1 MARTGFFSGP
11 STPYGQPISVVQPTD
26 NVFQP
31 GGSSTTSGTGGTA
44 TGGHTTTTASADLQA
59 QITAF
64 YDFLHAARGA
74 ATAP

>member
-1 MARTGFFSGP
+1 VARTGFFSGP

-31 GGSSTTSGTGGTA
+31 AGSSTTSGTGGTV
-44 TGGHTTTTASADLQA
+44 TGGSTTASAELQA
-59 QITAF
+59 QITVF
-64 YDFLHAARGA
+64 YDFLRHARGA